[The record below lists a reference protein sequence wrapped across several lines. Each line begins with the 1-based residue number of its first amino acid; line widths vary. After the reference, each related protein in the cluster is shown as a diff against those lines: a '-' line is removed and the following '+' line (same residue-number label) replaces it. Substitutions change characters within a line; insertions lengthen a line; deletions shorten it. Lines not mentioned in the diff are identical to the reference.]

1 MVQPSIASA
10 PVRPSAS
17 ESAPPMQDLAAVR
30 DRYLA
35 GDPAPDGVRPVVL
48 AAWERCRRL
57 GVDPTRRRP
66 QSRDPEALLAARRE
80 ARSLLDSAEPFLDL
94 AHGAVAD
101 QPHLFALSD
110 RHGRI
115 LRILAGPG
123 LPEEEMG
130 SANLWEGASWAE
142 RDIGSN
148 GVGTALATG
157 EPVILMGPEHF
168 QEAYVGWTCI
178 GVPIRA
184 GGEIVGALDFSVP
197 NEHTHVHAWG
207 WTLSIAKG
215 IETGLGWNAP
225 SGLADR
231 VATDL
236 QTPFH
241 AIRGVLDLLAG
252 QLDLPPTHAGFVAQ
266 ARDTVAE
273 AEALVHEAVAS
284 LHVSEERLRRISE
297 SGMVG
302 LLFWE
307 LGGRITYA
315 NDRFLEMIGFSREDL
330 ETNRIDWRAITP
342 QEWEPVDRNA
352 VDQLSA
358 RGATTPFEKE
368 FFRKDGTRVPVL
380 LSAATFSGSTDCGVT
395 LALDVSERKE
405 WEGQLRHA
413 YEEARQA
420 VAERD
425 SVLAVVSHDLRN
437 PLDTIGMAGALLLE
451 DIPEEKK
458 QAQVAIIRRA
468 TDQMSRLIQDLLDVA
483 RIEGGA
489 LGIEREPCGSADVVR
504 AAVELLDPLAHANS
518 VSLRAEVEG
527 ETVVHAD
534 RDRIL
539 QVFSNL
545 ISNAIQHTP
554 AGGRVEVRAGAEDAD
569 EIRFA
574 VSDTGGG
581 ILPEHL
587 PHLFDR
593 FWQARTSGR
602 AGAGLG
608 LSIAKGIV
616 EAHGGRI
623 WCQSDG
629 VHGSTFHFTLPR
641 TSAS

>member
-1 MVQPSIASA
+1 MVQPSFASF
-10 PVRPSAS
+10 PVHPAAS
-17 ESAPPMQDLAAVR
+17 DASPPMQDLAAVR
-30 DRYLA
+30 HRYLA

-48 AAWERCRRL
+48 AAWQRCRSL
-57 GVDPTRRRP
+57 GVDPARRRP
-66 QSRDPEALLAARRE
+66 QPRDAETLDAARGGSRALLESAA
-80 ARSLLDSAEPFLDL
+80 PFLDL
-94 AHGAVAD
+94 AHEAVAD

-130 SANLWEGASWAE
+130 PANLWEGASWAE

-184 GGEIVGALDFSVP
+184 AGEIVGALDFSVP

-215 IETGLGWNAP
+215 IESALAWSAP

-236 QTPFH
+236 ETPFH

-252 QLDLPPTHAGFVAQ
+252 HLDLPPTHAGFVAQ
-266 ARDTVAE
+266 ARDTVGE
-273 AEALVHEAVAS
+273 AEALVHEAVGS

-307 LGGRITYA
+307 IGGRITYA

-330 ETNRIDWRAITP
+330 EGGGIDWRAITP
-342 QEWEPVDRNA
+342 GEWEPVDRDA
-352 VDQLSA
+352 VDQLRA
-358 RGATTPFEKE
+358 HGATTPFEKE
-368 FFRKDGTRVPVL
+368 FIRKDGTRVPVL
-380 LSAATFSGSTDCGVT
+380 LSAATFSDSTDRGVT
-395 LALDVSERKE
+395 LALDMSERKE
-405 WEGQLRHA
+405 WERQIRNA

-425 SVLAVVSHDLRN
+425 NVLAVVSHDLRN
-437 PLDTIGMAGALLLE
+437 PLDTIGMASALLVE

-458 QAQVAIIRRA
+458 QTQVAIIRRA
-468 TDQMSRLIQDLLDVA
+468 TDQMARLIQDLLDVA
-483 RIEGGA
+483 RIEGGGM
-489 LGIEREPCGSADVVR
+489 GIEREPCGSTDVVH
-504 AAVELLDPLAHANS
+504 AAVELLDPLARANS
-518 VSLRAEVEG
+518 VTLRAEVEG
-527 ETVVHAD
+527 ETTVHAD
-534 RDRIL
+534 RDRLL

-554 AGGRVEVRAGAEDAD
+554 AGGAVEVRVQPADAGET
-569 EIRFA
+569 RFA
-574 VSDTGGG
+574 VRDNGSG

-623 WCQSDG
+623 WCESDG

-641 TSAS
+641 TSTR